1 MASTPV
7 SGAAGA
13 LSAELT
19 SPAHG
24 DVRPGETATVVMRV
38 SNAGSAAPLS
48 VTATMDVPAG
58 FAYMALP
65 DSFSLDAGAQ
75 EVVFYTVSVP
85 ADIAPGEYA
94 LKLRAAAS
102 DGSRVELAAVLKA
115 AAVVSVGLSVVD
127 QPTEPVIAGGEF
139 TCRFRVSNFGN
150 VQTTVRL
157 SADVSP
163 SWPVQSEP
171 AELSLAQGGEA
182 EVAVRVTPP
191 RNLVLSAQANIRLK
205 AYTGEAKA
213 DAGVAGAGAAA
224 GEEPAAQASASVRVF
239 PAGRTTQDAPM
250 YARLR
255 GRMTTRL
262 SWEEGGQLA
271 LQDLF
276 DLSGDFD
283 NGRSGK
289 VQFTL
294 PRLGGGQGGRFGERS
309 RYTVKYADNKWGEA
323 TVGDLS
329 VTLKSR
335 LLSTGLAGR
344 GFDAQLNRGAY
355 DVHAFYS
362 DPIGGFGRRTG
373 GVELGLGGTGS
384 TGGTGSLGGLGSLG
398 GHGAAVTVL
407 RQSDMAVP
415 YYASSPPQQSTA
427 MSVLGEVSPE
437 KGVVLGGEVAGFQG
451 EKTGWDSAY
460 RLTADWV
467 RRGLTG
473 GAEYVYAG
481 KDFLGQWN
489 DTAAFRLDMAYSPGR
504 KWRIQSNFE
513 DTRRNLSR
521 DPSRSGED
529 SQRLSMS
536 GSVEL
541 TPTLTARLL
550 HGDENRRDPVAGV
563 FDEHSRYTEYELAQ
577 RWRSFRL
584 TGSWREDSRLAR
596 TTGLGTVTHELR
608 FLSST
613 DLGRR
618 ATISLDYTDADAS
631 GALAAQEGRREVRL
645 GGTFQLDRDASASFD
660 IRRSSRS
667 GEASTTSWR
676 GELRSRLAREREL
689 NLRAEGNRG
698 AYGTDTAVAA
708 EYIIPLGVPVKLFPV
723 SGVVTGRVYL
733 SYDPSKGVKGVL
745 VNVDQAKLPP
755 DPRIL
760 APASGPPGAA
770 STLRPEQREPSGVL
784 GLKPHES
791 TLTPGDYVSGQPVKC
806 DEGSVCGSVTRRVIP
821 RGQGVVQAEAVTDE
835 SGCFSIPGLLPG
847 DYALTLDPTTLPL
860 GVSLGE
866 GGAQRFSITA
876 GQTTSIEVP
885 VQSSGAVAGR
895 ATIAVAERPGMEPV
909 VQPFAGAVI
918 ELTGPDGVLYRL
930 TDAAGRFAFSE
941 LKAGHYQV
949 RLRTETLPEYT
960 EVEPAVIE
968 MDLAPGE
975 VRSDL
980 SFSAKPV
987 QREIEITTE
996 SAAGGQP

>member
-1 MASTPV
+1 MAATPV

-38 SNAGSAAPLS
+38 SNTGTAQLSA
-48 VTATMDVPAG
+48 VATMDVPAG

-65 DSFSLDAGAQ
+65 DSFSLDAGAA

-102 DGSRVELAAVLKA
+102 DGSRVELAAVLRA
-115 AAVVSVGLSVVD
+115 VAVVSVGISVLE
-127 QPTEPVIAGGEF
+127 QPTEPVIAGEEF

-171 AELSLAQGGEA
+171 AEVSLAQGGEA
-182 EVAVRVTPP
+182 EVAVSVTPP

-213 DAGVAGAGAAA
+213 DMGGAMAGMGAPGAEGEAAA
-224 GEEPAAQASASVRVF
+224 EEPAAQASASVRVF

-262 SWEEGGQLA
+262 SWQEGGQLA
-271 LQDLF
+271 VQDLF

-283 NGRSGK
+283 NGRTGS
-289 VQFTL
+289 VQLTL
-294 PRLGGGQGGRFGERS
+294 PRLGGGGGGRFGERS

-329 VTLKSR
+329 VTLKSG
-335 LLSTGLAGR
+335 LLSTGLSGR
-344 GFDAQLNRGAY
+344 GLDARFNRGAY

-362 DPIGGFGRRTG
+362 DPIGGFGRLAE
-373 GVELGLGGTGS
+373 GVELGVGKGGDS
-384 TGGTGSLGGLGSLG
+384 GTT
-398 GHGAAVTVL
+398 VTVL
-407 RQSDMAVP
+407 RQSDKAVP
-415 YYASSPPQQSTA
+415 YYGSRPPQESTA

-437 KGVVLGGEVAGFQG
+437 KGVVLVGEVAGFQG
-451 EKTGWDSAY
+451 EQTGWDSAY
-460 RLTADWV
+460 RLTADWA
-467 RRGLTG
+467 RSGLTG
-473 GAEYVYAG
+473 VAEYVYAG
-481 KDFLGQWN
+481 KDFLGQWS
-489 DTAAFRLDMAYSPGR
+489 DTAAFRLDTAYSPGR
-504 KWRIQSNFE
+504 KWRIQSNYE

-529 SQRLSMS
+529 SQRLSAS
-536 GSVEL
+536 ASVEL
-541 TPTLTARLL
+541 APTLTARLL
-550 HGDENRRDPVAGV
+550 HADENRKDPVAGT
-563 FDEHSRYTEYELAQ
+563 FDEHSRYTVYELTQ
-577 RWRSFRL
+577 RWRSFQL
-584 TGSWREDSRLAR
+584 TGSWRDDSRLAR
-596 TTGLGTVTHELR
+596 TTGLGSVTHELR
-608 FLSST
+608 LLST
-613 DLGRR
+613 TNLGRR

-631 GALAAQEGRREVRL
+631 GALATQEGRREVRL
-645 GGTFQLDRDASASFD
+645 GGSFQLDRDASASFD

-676 GELRSRLAREREL
+676 GELRSKLARDREL

-708 EYIIPLGVPVKLFPV
+708 EYIVPLGLPLKLFPV
-723 SGVVTGRVYL
+723 SGVVKGRVYL
-733 SYDPSKGVKGVL
+733 THDPSKGVKGVL

-760 APASGPPGAA
+760 APDAGPPGAA

-791 TLTPGDYVSGQPVKC
+791 ALRPADYVSGQPATC
-806 DEGSVCGSVTRRVIP
+806 DEESGCGSATHRVIP

-835 SGCFSIPGLLPG
+835 TGCFSIPGLLPG

-996 SAAGGQP
+996 STPGGQP